1 MNVQQIS
8 SSNEKSSLK
17 ILVKALLTNI
27 YFICASLFIAGSLW
41 AIYYF
46 YSPKVYRL
54 ESIIQIDKSNSSSSP
69 LDSSI
74 FGGQQNIILEEE
86 VKIIMSRSSL
96 DKLIDD
102 LQIDISVNNNQ
113 LNLSE
118 NKNIEFSFYEKKFDT
133 EEEDIDIY
141 FKKSGKNIELYDS
154 EKNFIKNV
162 NLDESVN
169 YKDSQFAIS
178 NFKAEENKYVNVS
191 FKNRKNL
198 YQYLSNMVDVKEYIT
213 ARNMYQKLS
222 LVSLTY
228 DSANI
233 DFAKKLLDSLTS
245 IYIQR
250 SIETNIKEAS
260 QSLLFITEQTKNV
273 QEKLAQ
279 SEINLNDFKSE
290 NISID
295 IDLEV
300 ESYFNELNFLS
311 SEIKKIE
318 LKLAEASQLY
328 SSSNPLVKS
337 LESQRNTLITE
348 QRGLQ
353 ESVSL
358 LPTEQQKYIALYRDF
373 EVNQGLYED
382 LLRRQLELAL
392 LEASTI
398 SDISTIDKAY
408 VTKKVSP
415 RGFSALLSLLF
426 IFGALAY
433 SIALVRTLFFSPVR
447 VPTDIHEMT
456 DAKILGFIPKVETE
470 EDISEGNL
478 DMIESLVTNF
488 LITIES
494 KKVVMVTGPVPLV
507 GKSFSSSMLAKY
519 SASRGKKVL
528 LIDLDYKRG
537 DLHKRFNIERQ
548 NFKEILQS
556 DFSKFNVQENLFV
569 VPRAKKSSRSSLTLF
584 DSEAFAEFL
593 ERAKNEF
600 DLIIFDTPPILS
612 VSDAILLSKYSD
624 MCFVVVRQDFS
635 VERDILSTL
644 EIMQNIQKGNQ
655 IIFNCF
661 SKPRGYYY
669 DYYTYKYYGNYKYY
683 QYETD

>member
-1 MNVQQIS
+1 MNVHQIS

-17 ILVKALLTNI
+17 ILVKTLLTNI

-141 FKKSGKNIELYDS
+141 LKKSGKNIELYDS

-169 YKDSQFAIS
+169 YKGSQFAIS
-178 NFKAEENKYVNVS
+178 NIKAEENKYVYVS

-415 RGFSALLSLLF
+415 RGFSALLSMLF

-488 LITIES
+488 LITVES

-537 DLHKRFNIERQ
+537 DLHKRFNIERV

-556 DFSKFNVQENLFV
+556 DFSKFNVEENLFV
-569 VPRAKKSSRSSLTLF
+569 IPRAKKSSRSSLTLF

>member
-162 NLDESVN
+162 NLDESVD

-198 YQYLSNMVDVKEYIT
+198 YQYLSNMVDVKEYVT

-273 QEKLAQ
+273 QERLAQ